1 MAHYHFLIFDC
12 DEIGNLLQTYV
23 FVQFVGI
30 KMESEISHLLVC
42 RTCNTEAESLQQIL
56 MKGNLDRKFLE
67 DQKKKYCI
75 HCKTLSK
82 LNPETYYPIDEH
94 FFPWFFASDLTDI
107 EHIQSKPLLAA
118 VLAGGE
124 YGLVSLP
131 PRAKKLRC
139 VFPHKESKVCS
150 HVQTFERNEGTI
162 KESEI
167 ISIGKN

>member
-1 MAHYHFLIFDC
+1 MGLNLKELPNALNEIDKQTSYYAGNLKRQKKIKALAHHHFLISDC

-30 KMESEISHLLVC
+30 KMESDISHLLVC
-42 RTCNTEAESLQQIL
+42 RICNTEAESLQQIL

-118 VLAGGE
+118 VLAGG
-124 YGLVSLP
+124 SMD
-131 PRAKKLRC
+131 
-139 VFPHKESKVCS
+139 
-150 HVQTFERNEGTI
+150 
-162 KESEI
+162 
-167 ISIGKN
+167 